1 MMQLERVLITGAAGN
16 IGSALRRG
24 LRGRYR
30 ALRLADLAPLGEA
43 QPGEEL
49 RAVDIRDLAAV
60 EAVMPEVDAVV
71 HLAAIPREAGFDEIL
86 EANIRGTYNVFEA
99 ARLCG
104 VGRVVFASTN
114 HVIGMYRRS
123 ERLGLDAPMRPDS
136 LYGLSKAYGEL
147 LGRYYA
153 DKFGLEVAC
162 LRIGH
167 FDERPANRRELSIWI
182 SPADMVQLV
191 TRCLEAPR
199 LGFTVLYGVSAN
211 TRSWWSNT
219 GAEHVGYRPRDDAEA
234 YAETVLQVSSA
245 PDPDDPA
252 EWFQGGSFA
261 AEGFRR
267 DRSRA

>member
-1 MMQLERVLITGAAGN
+1 MRLERVLITGAAGN

-24 LRGRYR
+24 LRGRYPV
-30 ALRLADLAPLGEA
+30 LRLADLAPLGEA
-43 QPGEEL
+43 GPGEEL
-49 RAVDIRDLAAV
+49 RAADIRDLAAV
-60 EAVMPEVDAVV
+60 EALMAGVDAAV
-71 HLAAIPREAGFDEIL
+71 HLAAIPHEAGFDELL

-99 ARLCG
+99 ARRRG

-114 HVIGMYRRS
+114 HVVGMYRRS
-123 ERLGLDAPMRPDS
+123 ERLELDVPMRPDS
-136 LYGLSKAYGEL
+136 LYGVSKAYGEL

-167 FDERPANRRELSIWI
+167 FGERPESRRELSIWI

-191 TRCLEAPR
+191 AHCLEAPG

-211 TRSWWSNT
+211 ARSWWSNA
-219 GAEHVGYRPRDDAEA
+219 GAEYVGYRPADDAEVH
-234 YAETVLQVSSA
+234 AEAVLRASPE

-261 AEGFRR
+261 AAGFRR